1 MADDLPSAAGSISSG
16 MRGSAAGATPRRQ
29 SGFSLFLLLIAVTAL
44 NSVAVNLLVP
54 VLPHIAKELGSDYA
68 TIQLATSGFLVANAV
83 GFLCLGSISD
93 RIGRRPA
100 LLCGLLL
107 FAGASAVCATA
118 GSTFVL
124 LAARFVEGIGAASGV
139 VLAQTIIR
147 DRYDH
152 RRSASLIAYMAL
164 GYGAAPMLAPLVGGA
179 IDDHLGWRANFVLL
193 TLAGLA
199 ASVAA
204 YWTLGETMWRPAATR
219 TLASLQALAGEPAF
233 WAFTLTYTCSLA
245 IFYCFLAGT
254 SYAARFVLNIDG
266 TAYGIYFIIVNLGY
280 TAAAFL
286 TGRFVGRLGPAP
298 MMIAGAATAVLATA
312 GMMVAF
318 VVGNNARL
326 DYFVPMLIINFGNG
340 LMQPNAIASV
350 ASVRPELAGTAT
362 GLAGALQ
369 VLFGAAATTVV
380 GTILGM
386 TGSQV
391 GFAIAATAFA
401 AGALGA
407 SLWARTLKIG
417 EVHS

>member
-1 MADDLPSAAGSISSG
+1 MADDLRSVASSITPG
-16 MRGSAAGATPRRQ
+16 MRGSAAGAAPRQQ

-54 VLPHIAKELGSDYA
+54 ALPHIAGDLGSDYA
-68 TIQLATSGFLVANAV
+68 TIQLATSGFLVANAI

-93 RIGRRPA
+93 HIGRRPA

-107 FAGASAVCATA
+107 YAAASAICAAA
-118 GSTFVL
+118 GSTEVL
-124 LAARFVEGIGAASGV
+124 LVARFVEGVGASSGV

-152 RRSASLIAYMAL
+152 RRSASVIAYMAL
-164 GYGAAPMLAPLVGGA
+164 GYGAAPMFAPLVGGA
-179 IDDHLGWRANFVLL
+179 IDDVLGWRANFVLL
-193 TLAGLA
+193 TLAALLA
-199 ASVAA
+199 AAAA
-204 YWTLGETMWRPAATR
+204 YWTLAETMWRRAATR
-219 TLASLQALAGEPAF
+219 PLASLQVLARQPAF
-233 WAFTLTYTCSLA
+233 WASTLTYTCSLA
-245 IFYCFLAGT
+245 LFYCFLTGT
-254 SYAARFVLNIDG
+254 SYAARFVLDIDG
-266 TAYGIYFIIVNLGY
+266 TAYGVYFVIVNLGFG
-280 TAAAFL
+280 AAAL
-286 TGRFVGRLGPAP
+286 ITGRFVGRVGPAP
-298 MMIAGAATAVLATA
+298 FMVAGAGIAVLATA
-312 GMMVAF
+312 GMTATF
-318 VVGNNARL
+318 AVGNNSAL

-380 GTILGM
+380 GTILGV

-391 GFAIAATAFA
+391 GFALTATAFA
-401 AGALGA
+401 AGALAA

-417 EVHS
+417 EARI